1 MKEEKKKNKFLII
14 TMGPGETVQG
24 VGFSY
29 YLLSKNEEVVL
40 ATRLKTNYSFLK
52 KTGFN
57 FFLTENSTKLRS
69 LLKKKRPDVV
79 VLCNSKIVS
88 YYRDFSKI
96 LPVPRP
102 LTVSLDSNWL
112 FLKNEG
118 WYDFPD
124 WLDKYLIVFP
134 KKIFNL
140 GLKKYGGQYN
150 IPDSIMKKIETVGF
164 IPAYKKIPL
173 KNRVNLRKRY
183 KIGKEEK
190 LIFSYFGGFGAGFRL
205 WAFKKMVK
213 ATENLIRKG
222 LKIKIFYTGPLRNL
236 GSNILKKSWLIKKR
250 VLPENQFFS
259 LLASSN
265 LVFQHQGLGTLA
277 QAISS
282 QIPAIA
288 NVRDLKDEPYPKHAH
303 SWEIS
308 PFVKL
313 NLCKMFYQSTP
324 LKEIQKQIEKLLY
337 DSKEIKK
344 MKAAQK
350 KYCLPGESRAYKII
364 TKLLKDKEKI

>member
-1 MKEEKKKNKFLII
+1 MKEERKKNKFLII

-29 YLLSKNEEVVL
+29 YLLSKNEEIVL

-140 GLKKYGGQYN
+140 
-150 IPDSIMKKIETVGF
+150 
-164 IPAYKKIPL
+164 
-173 KNRVNLRKRY
+173 
-183 KIGKEEK
+183 
-190 LIFSYFGGFGAGFRL
+190 
-205 WAFKKMVK
+205 
-213 ATENLIRKG
+213 G

-324 LKEIQKQIEKLLY
+324 LKEVQKQIEKLLY